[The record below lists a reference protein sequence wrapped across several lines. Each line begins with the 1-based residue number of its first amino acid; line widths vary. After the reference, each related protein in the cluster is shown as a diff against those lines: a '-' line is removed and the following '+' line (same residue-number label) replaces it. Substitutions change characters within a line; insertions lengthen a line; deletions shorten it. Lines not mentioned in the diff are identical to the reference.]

1 MRALIVRLLTG
12 LLLASLL
19 ACSPD
24 VKKAEFKGTDI
35 AGAQFGGDFTLTDH
49 TGKVRSLSDFKG
61 KVVAL
66 FFGYTHCPDVCPS
79 TMLEFASAMK
89 LLGAEADQVQVLF
102 ITVDPERD
110 TPALLAGYVP
120 HFDARFIGLSGSPEA
135 VRQVEERFKIVA
147 QKRSE
152 PGGGYS
158 VDHSAGAYLIDR
170 SGRLRVY
177 LPYGLPAADL
187 AHDIKELIR

>member
-19 ACSPD
+19 ACSPAAR
-24 VKKAEFKGTDI
+24 KAEFKGTDI
-35 AGAQFGGDFTLTDH
+35 AGVPFGGDFTLTDH
-49 TGKVRSLSDFKG
+49 TGKARSLSDFKG

-66 FFGYTHCPDVCPS
+66 FFGYTHCPDVCPT

-89 LLGAEADQVQVLF
+89 LLGTEADQVQVLF

-110 TPALLAGYVP
+110 TPAFLAGYVP
-120 HFDARFIGLSGSPEA
+120 HFDPRFLGLSGRPDA
-135 VRQVEERFKIVA
+135 VRKVAEQFKVVA
-147 QKRSE
+147 QRQ
-152 PGGGYS
+152 PGEGGSYS

-170 SGRLRVY
+170 DGQLRVY

>member
-1 MRALIVRLLTG
+1 MRVLIVRLLTW

-19 ACSPD
+19 ACSPAAS
-24 VKKAEFKGTDI
+24 KAEFKGTDI
-35 AGAQFGGDFTLTDH
+35 AGVQFGGDFTLTDH
-49 TGKVRSLSDFKG
+49 TGKPRSLSDFKG

-66 FFGYTHCPDVCPS
+66 FFGYTHCPDVCPT

-89 LLGAEADQVQVLF
+89 LLGADADQVQVLF

-120 HFDARFIGLSGSPEA
+120 HFDPRFLGLSGNPAA
-135 VRQVEERFKIVA
+135 VRKVAEQFKVVA
-147 QKRSE
+147 QRQ
-152 PGGGYS
+152 PGQGGGYS

-170 SGRLRVY
+170 DGKLRVY

-187 AHDIKELIR
+187 AHDIKQLIR

>member
-1 MRALIVRLLTG
+1 MRAFIVRLLTC

-24 VKKAEFKGTDI
+24 TPKAEFKGTDI
-35 AGAQFGGDFTLTDH
+35 AGVKFGGDFTLTDH
-49 TGKVRSLSDFKG
+49 TGKPRSLSEFKG

-66 FFGYTHCPDVCPS
+66 FFGYTHCPDVCPT

-89 LLGAEADQVQVLF
+89 LLGTQADQVQVLF

-120 HFDARFIGLSGSPEA
+120 HFDPRFIGLSGSPEA
-135 VRQVEERFKIVA
+135 VREVEARFKIVA
-147 QKRSE
+147 QKRAE

-158 VDHSAGAYLIDR
+158 VDHSAGAYLFDR
-170 SGRLRVY
+170 SGQLRVY